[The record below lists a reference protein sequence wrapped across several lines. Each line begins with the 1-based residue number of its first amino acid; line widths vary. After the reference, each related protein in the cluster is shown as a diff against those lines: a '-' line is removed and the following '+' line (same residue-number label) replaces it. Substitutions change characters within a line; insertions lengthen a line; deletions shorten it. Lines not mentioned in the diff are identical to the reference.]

1 MSIQNSHQISDVKV
15 MLARGIAGNGIASI
29 SKTGTTGDT
38 DTYTI
43 TMDDG
48 TLYTF
53 TVTNGSSIASIE
65 KTGTS
70 GLVDTYTITLTNG
83 ETETFTV
90 TNGTTTEAQRET
102 VTSADGS
109 VTTKLAFL
117 IDGTPYSWNGMTY
130 VDKTVTL
137 GTSETSVT
145 LSSSEFSSSSDI
157 DLHTSIYGLNPSS
170 MSVSSGTLTL
180 VFDAQDSSTS
190 VDIRAYVS

>member
-15 MLARGIAGNGIASI
+15 MLARGTNGNGIASI
-29 SKTGTTGDT
+29 SKTGTTGDV

-48 TLYTF
+48 TLHTF

-83 ETETFTV
+83 QTSTFTV
-90 TNGTTTEAQRET
+90 TNGTTTGAEQDI
-102 VTSADGS
+102 VTSPDGS
-109 VTTKLAFL
+109 VTKKLSFT
-117 IDGTPYSWNGMTY
+117 IQGTPYSWHGMTT

-137 GTSETSVT
+137 GTSETTVT
-145 LSSSEFSSSSDI
+145 LSSPEFKATSVI
-157 DLHTSIYGLNPSS
+157 DLYTSIYGLTPTS

>member
-15 MLARGIAGNGIASI
+15 MLARGTNGNGIASI
-29 SKTGTTGDT
+29 SKTGTTGDV

-48 TLYTF
+48 TLYAF

-83 ETETFTV
+83 DTETFTV
-90 TNGTTTEAQRET
+90 TNGTTTEARS
-102 VTSADGS
+102 TSIIAPDGS
-109 VTTKLAFL
+109 ETTSLAFE
-117 IDGTPYSWNGMTY
+117 IEGTAYSWHGMTY

-137 GTSETSVT
+137 GTTETTVT
-145 LSSSEFSSSSDI
+145 LSSNKFNSSSVI
-157 DLHTSIYGLNPSS
+157 DLYTSVYGLTPTS

-180 VFDAQDSSTS
+180 VFDAQDSSIS
-190 VDIRAYVS
+190 VDVRAYVS